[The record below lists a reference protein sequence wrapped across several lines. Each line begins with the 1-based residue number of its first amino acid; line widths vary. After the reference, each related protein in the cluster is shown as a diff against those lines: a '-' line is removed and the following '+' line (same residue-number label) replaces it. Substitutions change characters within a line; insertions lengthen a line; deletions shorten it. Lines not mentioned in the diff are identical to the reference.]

1 MKTVIIGGSRG
12 LLRLSPD
19 VRDCLDKIISR
30 NLPILIGDA
39 PGADRAVQQYLSS
52 RHYENVQVFCMKG
65 HCRSNVGVWPVVEVS
80 APEGVKGAEFYSLKD
95 QEMTLKASVGLMLW
109 DGKSTGTL
117 ANIIRLIEQ
126 LKPVVVYQAK
136 LHELSTIKTTEDLR
150 SLVSRS
156 GLDSERVF
164 ELLPQSSERT
174 LF

>member
-1 MKTVIIGGSRG
+1 MKSVFIGGSRHIS
-12 LLRLSPD
+12 RLSSD
-19 VRDCLDKIISR
+19 VRDRLDNMIAQ
-30 NLPILIGDA
+30 NLQILIGDA
-39 PGADRAVQQYLSS
+39 NGADRAVQQYLSS
-52 RHYENVQVFCMKG
+52 RDYENVQVFCMKG
-65 HCRSNVGVWPVVEVS
+65 HCRNNVGVWPVVEVS
-80 APEGVKGAEFYSLKD
+80 APKGVKGAEFYSLKD
-95 QEMTLKASVGLMLW
+95 QEMTVKASVGLMLW

-126 LKPVVVYQAK
+126 QKPVVVYQAK

-156 GLDSERVF
+156 GLDCERVF

>member
-1 MKTVIIGGSRG
+1 MNTVFIGGSRHIS
-12 LLRLSPD
+12 RLNSD
-19 VRDCLDKIISR
+19 VRNRLDGMVAQ
-30 NLPILIGDA
+30 NLQILIG
-39 PGADRAVQQYLSS
+39 GA
-52 RHYENVQVFCMKG
+52 
-65 HCRSNVGVWPVVEVS
+65 
-80 APEGVKGAEFYSLKD
+80 KGAEFYSLKD

-109 DGKSTGTL
+109 DGKGTGTI

-126 LKPVVVYQAK
+126 QKPVVYQAK